1 MIVLDASAAVE
12 LLLNTT
18 AGGRIAAR
26 LADAGT
32 LNSPHLI
39 DIEITQTLRRLL
51 ARAEISK
58 ERAALALDHWVKMD
72 VERHA
77 HAPFLDRIWALK
89 DNYSAYDA
97 AYVALAEVLQAP
109 LVTGDQ
115 RLANAPGSQARIEW
129 IG

>member
-1 MIVLDASAAVE
+1 VIVLDASAAVE
-12 LLLNTT
+12 LLLNTA
-18 AGGRIAAR
+18 AGSRIAAR
-26 LADAGT
+26 LAVAGT
-32 LNSPHLI
+32 LHSPHLI

-51 ARAEISK
+51 TRAEISR
-58 ERAALALDHWVKMD
+58 ERATLALDHWVKMD
-72 VERHA
+72 VERYT

-115 RLANAPGSQARIEW
+115 RLANAPGSRARIEW

>member
-12 LLLNTT
+12 LLLNTA

-26 LADAGT
+26 LAGAGT
-32 LNSPHLI
+32 LHSPHLI
-39 DIEITQTLRRLL
+39 DVEIAQTLRRLA
-51 ARAEISK
+51 ARGEITM
-58 ERAALALDHWVKMD
+58 ERAALALEHWAKLD
-72 VERHA
+72 IERYA
-77 HAPFLDRIWALK
+77 HAPFLHRIWALK
-89 DNYSAYDA
+89 ENFSAYDA

-115 RLANAPGSQARIEW
+115 RLANAPETRARIEW